1 MQWPTD
7 NAIPFRYSYLM
18 GYLED
23 TKVMESLLGITGLRY
38 DFSSMSMSEKN
49 GYLKRYSSYVPKYA
63 R

>member
-1 MQWPTD
+1 
-7 NAIPFRYSYLM
+7 
-18 GYLED
+18 
-23 TKVMESLLGITGLRY
+23 MESMLGITGLRY